1 MILFSLHL
9 QIKQHLVCLP
19 RRYDRVSNTRSIQ
32 DGLDFLILHLSQLQ
46 IGLLPSTDA
55 DEFVIPVEQ
64 ILNVVKL
71 GMLVH
76 HQLVKE
82 LIRRIV
88 VDDVQR
94 QGRIT
99 DRILHAIPFQSLQPM
114 HLLGKKIQLILHYVR
129 GVLIPEPLGIFAH
142 ELGLL
147 AAPLEL
153 GKNIRRNRALANGR
167 TTIKIQYFQN

>member
-46 IGLLPSTDA
+46 IGLLPSINA

-99 DRILHAIPFQSLQPM
+99 DRILHAIPLQRLQPM
-114 HLLGKKIQLILHYVR
+114 HLLGKEIQLVLHYVR
-129 GVLIPEPLGIFAH
+129 SILVPELLCIFTYQLRFMPL
-142 ELGLL
+142 
-147 AAPLEL
+147 
-153 GKNIRRNRALANGR
+153 AL
-167 TTIKIQYFQN
+167 QL